1 MVAGNRVVTE
11 EMRSSHVPD
20 GFWRQDLLKGT
31 EEKNGKWW
39 EIISIPGFALDHL
52 S

>member
-20 GFWRQDLLKGT
+20 GFWRQDLLKGQSR
-31 EEKNGKWW
+31 KMGNGGK
-39 EIISIPGFALDHL
+39 
-52 S
+52 